1 MMVFKC
7 NTTNTVVD
15 AKVRKAHSSGR

>member
-1 MMVFKC
+1 MVFKC
-7 NTTNTVVD
+7 NTTNIVVD